1 MWNLTCKVVVALL
14 LSTILTLYP
23 SSAQAADFSFNVN
36 ILRQDDATCG
46 ELWLNNKLVWRLALL
61 SDGAKPVSG
70 GFNSASTTFV
80 IPDIV
85 NGMFVVKI
93 E

>member
-1 MWNLTCKVVVALL
+1 MQKVIRKLIVTLL
-14 LSTILTLYP
+14 LSMIINLYP
-23 SSAQAADFSFNVN
+23 SSALAAEFSFNIN
-36 ILRQDDATCG
+36 IARQDGATCG
-46 ELWLNNKLVWRLALL
+46 ELWLNDRLVWRLALL

-70 GFNSASTTFV
+70 GFNGANTTLV

-85 NGMFVVKI
+85 NGMFVVKV

>member
-1 MWNLTCKVVVALL
+1 MQKVIRKLVVSLL
-14 LSTILTLYP
+14 LSILIMLYP
-23 SSAQAADFSFNVN
+23 SSVLAADFSFNIAIV
-36 ILRQDDATCG
+36 RQDETTCG
-46 ELWLNNKLVWRLALL
+46 ELWLNDTLVWRLALL

-70 GFNSASTTFV
+70 NGNGANTTLV